1 MPIQVLPP
9 QLANQIAAGEVVE
22 RPASVVKELV
32 ENSLD
37 AGATRIDIDI
47 ERGGAK
53 LIRIRDNGC
62 GIKKDELALALARH
76 ATSKI
81 ASDDLEA
88 IISPGFRGEALA
100 SISSVSRLTLT
111 SRTAEQQE
119 ARQAY
124 AEGRDMN
131 VTVKP
136 AAHPVGTT
144 LEVLDLF
151 YNTPARR
158 KFLRTEK
165 TEFNHIDEIIR
176 RIALARFDV
185 TINLSHNG
193 KIVRQYR
200 AVSEGG
206 QRTALRRD
214 LRYRFSRTSAGD

>member
-1 MPIQVLPP
+1 M
-9 QLANQIAAGEVVE
+9 
-22 RPASVVKELV
+22 
-32 ENSLD
+32 
-37 AGATRIDIDI
+37 
-47 ERGGAK
+47 
-53 LIRIRDNGC
+53 
-62 GIKKDELALALARH
+62 
-76 ATSKI
+76 
-81 ASDDLEA
+81 
-88 IISPGFRGEALA
+88 GFRGEALA

-124 AEGRDMN
+124 AEGRDMD

-200 AVSEGG
+200 AVPEGG
-206 QRTALRRD
+206 QKNGA
-214 LRYRFSRTSAGD
+214 

>member
-81 ASDDLEA
+81 ASLDDLEA
-88 IISPGFRGEALA
+88 IISLGFRGEALA

-119 ARQAY
+119 AWQAY

-158 KFLRTEK
+158 KFCAPRK
-165 TEFNHIDEIIR
+165 P
-176 RIALARFDV
+176 
-185 TINLSHNG
+185 NLTTLMRSS
-193 KIVRQYR
+193 
-200 AVSEGG
+200 A
-206 QRTALRRD
+206 ALRWRVST
-214 LRYRFSRTSAGD
+214 SRSTCRITVKLCVSTAQCRKAGKKNGA

>member
-1 MPIQVLPP
+1 MPIQILPP

-47 ERGGAK
+47 ERGGVK

-62 GIKKDELALALARH
+62 GINKEDLALALARH

-81 ASDDLEA
+81 SSLEDLEA
-88 IISPGFRGEALA
+88 ILSMGFRGEALA
-100 SISSVSRLTLT
+100 SISSVSRLILT
-111 SRTAEQQE
+111 SRTAEQNE

-124 AEGRDMN
+124 AEGRDMA
-131 VTVKP
+131 VTIKP
-136 AAHPVGTT
+136 AAHPVGST

-158 KFLRTEK
+158 KFMRTEK
-165 TEFNHIDEIIR
+165 PS
-176 RIALARFDV
+176 LV
-185 TINLSHNG
+185 TLMKWCG
-193 KIVRQYR
+193 
-200 AVSEGG
+200 
-206 QRTALRRD
+206 ALRWRA
-214 LRYRFSRTSAGD
+214 LMWLSI

>member
-1 MPIQVLPP
+1 M
-9 QLANQIAAGEVVE
+9 
-22 RPASVVKELV
+22 
-32 ENSLD
+32 D
-37 AGATRIDIDI
+37 
-47 ERGGAK
+47 
-53 LIRIRDNGC
+53 
-62 GIKKDELALALARH
+62 
-76 ATSKI
+76 
-81 ASDDLEA
+81 
-88 IISPGFRGEALA
+88 
-100 SISSVSRLTLT
+100 
-111 SRTAEQQE
+111 
-119 ARQAY
+119 
-124 AEGRDMN
+124 

-200 AVSEGG
+200 AVPEGG
-206 QRTALRRD
+206 QKERRLGAICGTAFLEQALAIEWQHGDLTLRGWVADPNHTTPALAEIQYCYVNGRD
-214 LRYRFSRTSAGD
+214 VYKRQRYVLIKKWVLTFTTFQRCQNRFIPGGIA